1 MFVMF
6 VYHEYINPDHYQSPQ
21 VLCEDLSSQLTDIIR
36 KLYTEALNLLNM
48 ELYARNVL
56 IPGPAYIVTM
66 TMNERLFIMVC
77 RHFAYAG
84 TIDKILP
91 FQEEFELLMAETPYY
106 SRTIYQ
112 KIHGLLNPFRVGR
125 LPATDKYDPNN
136 PHLIAEDTKRIYLQ
150 RMNRM
155 LRRLSLI
162 HQRVQPR
169 FTQTHPFV
177 RVAEDFQQSFA
188 DDGIFSFSMFLVYN
202 SGP

>member
-1 MFVMF
+1 MF
-6 VYHEYINPDHYQSPQ
+6 VYHEYLNSDHYQSPQ

-36 KLYTEALNLLNM
+36 KLHTKALNLLNM

-56 IPGPAYIVTM
+56 IPSPAYIVTM

-91 FQEEFELLMAETPYY
+91 SQEEFESLMAETPYY